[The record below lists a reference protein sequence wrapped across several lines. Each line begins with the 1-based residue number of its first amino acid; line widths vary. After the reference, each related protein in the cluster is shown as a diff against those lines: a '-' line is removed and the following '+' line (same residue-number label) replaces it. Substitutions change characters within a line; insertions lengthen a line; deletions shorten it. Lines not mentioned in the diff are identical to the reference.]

1 MTMKNTIFSTDSSKA
16 KKSVE
21 YGYYNAI
28 HYLAPASTSGF
39 NLCPHAS
46 AACIASC
53 LGWFSGQAGMVADL
67 EKDLNSVR
75 KSRLQKSQRFMKD
88 RKNYM
93 RDVVKSIELVI
104 RQSHAKGLLPCI
116 RLNGSSDIAW
126 EGVACERAGVPYR
139 NLFDAFPGVQFVDY
153 TKNAARLKRA
163 LPANYSLTLSYSGE
177 NEAQCREALA
187 AGHNVA
193 VVFDA
198 LPATYWGFEVI
209 DGDLHDLRHLDPRGV
224 IVGLVPKGAKAKKS
238 MDGFVIRLAA

>member
-1 MTMKNTIFSTDSSKA
+1 
-16 KKSVE
+16 
-21 YGYYNAI
+21 
-28 HYLAPASTSGF
+28 
-39 NLCPHAS
+39 
-46 AACIASC
+46 
-53 LGWFSGQAGMVADL
+53 MVADL
-67 EKDLNSVR
+67 ENDLNSVR
-75 KSRLQKSQRFMKD
+75 KSRLQKSQRFMKE
-88 RKNYM
+88 RKTYM

-104 RQSHAKGLLPCI
+104 RQAHAKGLLPCI

-126 EGVACERAGVPYR
+126 EGVACERAGVPYK

-187 AGHNVA
+187 NGHNVA